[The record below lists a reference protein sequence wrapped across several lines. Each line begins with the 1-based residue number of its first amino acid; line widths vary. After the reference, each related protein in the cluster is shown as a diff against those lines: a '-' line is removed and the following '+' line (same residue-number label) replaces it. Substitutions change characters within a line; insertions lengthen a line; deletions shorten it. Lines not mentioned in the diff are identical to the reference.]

1 MNRFFKTEV
10 YFLTLTVLF
19 LIPTTSATQSK
30 ERAHPGWFLRPPSL
44 SRQGGKPKKIPGLLN
59 QEQAS
64 AKKKLILKKENTPY
78 ISPKIILLDE
88 GQNLPLGEENVKVG
102 LTKNGKTVVKLKKE
116 FLESKEIIVMKDGR
130 DITFDFP
137 QITISADVLQQSGII
152 FEEDGIAIVGRFPS
166 FSVGDIDFIDLGE
179 IISTLT
185 GIRNAELPNPDT
197 QNAGTP

>member
-10 YFLTLTVLF
+10 CFLTLAVLF
-19 LIPTTSATQSK
+19 LISTTSAAQSK
-30 ERAHPGWFLRPPSL
+30 ERTHPGWSLRPSSPSI
-44 SRQGGKPKKIPGLLN
+44 RGEPKKIPGLLN

-64 AKKKLILKKENTPY
+64 AKKKLILKKELAPY

-88 GQNLPLGEENVKVG
+88 GQYLPLGEENVKVG

-130 DITFDFP
+130 GITIDFP
-137 QITISADVLQQSGII
+137 QTTISEELLRRLGII
-152 FEEDGIAIVGRFPS
+152 FEEDGIAIVGQFPN
-166 FSVGDIDFIDLGE
+166 FSVGENDFIDLGE
-179 IISTLT
+179 IISALT

-197 QNAGTP
+197 QNAETP